1 MVRLH
6 DDGIVPSDNPL
17 VGHTGTMPEIWSYG
31 HGSPQGLAVYPTT
44 GDQWMTEH
52 GPPGGDELSR
62 ITPGANYG

>member
-1 MVRLH
+1 
-6 DDGIVPSDNPL
+6 
-17 VGHTGTMPEIWSYG
+17 MPEIWSYG